1 MKNITQGR
9 IEMKNITQGKIEM
22 KNNSKKT
29 LRKYD

>member
-22 KNNSKKT
+22 KNNNKKT